1 MVCGFDTRRVGHLLH
16 PNERAQAVPVGFK
29 SGSAKKLRV
38 PHISLVFCE
47 MWDTTALDPRIL
59 EPSSH
64 HREST
69 GAPRSPKRP
78 PDFLSSLPA
87 LAHFMRLSLMK
98 AAHAGVGGAPC
109 RKSGYVGRKRWAQP
123 NDRIRC
129 IDQQIHIIRAQHP
142 SVRARGGFQ
151 SRQIHLD
158 HPHHGLHSLGVTDQL
173 TNIAWHNLPA

>member
-1 MVCGFDTRRVGHLLH
+1 MMAQTKSKSRSSHRRIITALHFPNFGFATK
-16 PNERAQAVPVGFK
+16 P
-29 SGSAKKLRV
+29 RV

-59 EPSSH
+59 EPSPH

-109 RKSGYVGRKRWAQP
+109 RKSGYVGR
-123 NDRIRC
+123 
-129 IDQQIHIIRAQHP
+129 
-142 SVRARGGFQ
+142 
-151 SRQIHLD
+151 
-158 HPHHGLHSLGVTDQL
+158 T
-173 TNIAWHNLPA
+173 IA